1 VPISTD
7 DEGLSVRYS
16 KFVWLLI
23 PCALSNGCLST
34 LPVEG
39 AAASADKGGDRTLGS
54 VALYSERL
62 GHSTFTPNTCR
73 AGDREFFLGG
83 DFIDEKSGFIARLVF
98 DPLDGAALRIFASGK
113 SAEKSI
119 VFHHDDCRALNYT
132 FAPTSWRVNDVY
144 DYRISV
150 SFDCS
155 KSGDAAKGEV
165 SATHCH

>member
-1 VPISTD
+1 M
-7 DEGLSVRYS
+7 RYS
-16 KFVWLLI
+16 KFAWLLI

-39 AAASADKGGDRTLGS
+39 AASADKGGDRTLGS

-132 FAPTSWRVNDVY
+132 FEPTSWRVNDVY

-155 KSGDAAKGEV
+155 KSGDAAKGAV